1 MKSSTSIRLATLAVA
16 IPALLLTGCQS
27 PAEPTADQPAPST
40 EAATPNPSSEAATAS
55 PTPEAPATEAAPSYT
70 DPSEADTYCGAI
82 EDLISL
88 SNEASDQNE
97 QTIVN
102 HMGTRLD
109 LLAAGTAHIGKLAP
123 DEASQDW
130 EATGDDYKKAA
141 DLFKS
146 SGGQVSN
153 TDFLMLLST
162 ATKTANTTY
171 EHQAETVD
179 EECGIDITK
188 LVAEAK

>member
-1 MKSSTSIRLATLAVA
+1 MKSSTSIRLATVAVA

-27 PAEPTADQPAPST
+27 PAESTASEPVPSA
-40 EAATPNPSSEAATAS
+40 EAATPNPSSEAAAAS

-82 EDLISL
+82 EDLVSL

-123 DEASQDW
+123 GEESQGW
-130 EATGDDYKKAA
+130 EATGDDYKEAA

-171 EHQAETVD
+171 ENQAETVD